1 MRDNQEMIGNEQRG
15 ITVNNIKA
23 QADQARSD
31 AAFYRQASS
40 LLSGDISAAAGV
52 AKAVAGLG
60 SLGGTPTDGMGLSL
74 TTTGACT
81 AAQYSRHRQD
91 WRPSVSD
98 AGPRGLCLRER
109 LGRL

>member
-1 MRDNQEMIGNEQRG
+1 MPLIPRKAAQTGTTSPKIGDSS
-15 ITVNNIKA
+15 IKA

-40 LLSGDISAAAGV
+40 DALLSGDISAAAGV

-74 TTTGACT
+74 TTTG
-81 AAQYSRHRQD
+81 
-91 WRPSVSD
+91 
-98 AGPRGLCLRER
+98 GLY
-109 LGRL
+109 